1 MDFRLISGLY
11 SVSSTD
17 SCGCLGR
24 SACLQWYQGMFA
36 ALRVCNMTV
45 LFALLLSFVKLL
57 IYLDSVSNVN

>member
-36 ALRVCNMTV
+36 ALR
-45 LFALLLSFVKLL
+45 ALP
-57 IYLDSVSNVN
+57 INIHI